1 MKLRFSGF
9 VDVVELVLG
18 LVNPPILQYI
28 NCALNNNHRAN
39 DTHSDDLKPFKW
51 EMCDRREN
59 SRFLS
64 GPNRPLL
71 GAHWALRSL
80 HGGRGKHSKS
90 LVVVNVCCVV
100 IFRKKLNLT
109 FTISSSVIRFL
120 PFVSPRLL
128 LCWAL
133 SLREKF
139 VFVQKLWSE
148 KEDGKVVQHFYSYT
162 FLFFT
167 FFLFCEKLIWKT
179 FHLLVSCSLRVC
191 TAWHIIRWK
200 WEFRI
205 SFHSMEKMSQWEGNL
220 KKKVFNGSSGVVW
233 RRAEEH
239 GWM

>member
-39 DTHSDDLKPFKW
+39 DTHSDDPKPFKW

-64 GPNRPLL
+64 RPNLPLL
-71 GAHWALRSL
+71 GAHWAQLFAWWERQAQQ
-80 HGGRGKHSKS
+80 
-90 LVVVNVCCVV
+90 VACCCERVLC
-100 IFRKKLNLT
+100 RHLQKKLNLT

-128 LCWAL
+128 LCWARWVWGKSL
-133 SLREKF
+133 SSCRNYGVKKKTEKLCNISF
-139 VFVQKLWSE
+139 R
-148 KEDGKVVQHFYSYT
+148 T
-162 FLFFT
+162 LFFSS
-167 FFLFCEKLIWKT
+167 FFYFAKNWFGKLFI
-179 FHLLVSCSLRVC
+179 F
-191 TAWHIIRWK
+191 
-200 WEFRI
+200 
-205 SFHSMEKMSQWEGNL
+205 SFHVRFESAVLGILFGENENFEFHFIQWKKMSQWEGNL
-220 KKKVFNGSSGVVW
+220 KKKFSMNGSSDVVW
-233 RRAEEH
+233 WRVEEH